1 MSCCMSTSGLYPGP
15 FLQKVSSGI
24 SAWKMINSSKIQKDV
39 VDLVLVGDVA
49 GDVGGDREVLD
60 QAGVDLA
67 EEYNSADAEENEVL
81 ELFQKL

>member
-1 MSCCMSTSGLYPGP
+1 MVLCTCIMSCSYAMLYEHLW
-15 FLQKVSSGI
+15 FVSWAILTKGKF
-24 SAWKMINSSKIQKDV
+24 WYLC
-39 VDLVLVGDVA
+39 LVLVGDVA

-67 EEYNSADAEENEVL
+67 DEYNSADAEENEVL